1 MLNRRWRAVGMM
13 AVVSG
18 CSPGTASAQ
27 DTPHTRA
34 IWVQAGLGV
43 SSANLGGLAAAS
55 VAMGRHLISSRAS
68 FIASDFEGGEEE
80 SFDVALL
87 YGRQLG
93 RGGSFRPS
101 ASAGVG
107 YVKCEGCNAGRNASA
122 VGLAL
127 SLEAALWPTKLA
139 GIGIH
144 GFGNLNSIG
153 SFAGLALTVH
163 FGRLR

>member
-1 MLNRRWRAVGMM
+1 MLTRQWWAGVAV
-13 AVVSG
+13 AVMYA
-18 CSPGTASAQ
+18 CSPGPASAQ
-27 DTPHTRA
+27 ERPDIRA

-55 VAMGRHLISSRAS
+55 LATARHLVSARAS

-101 ASAGVG
+101 ASAGVA
-107 YVKCEGCNAGRNASA
+107 YVKCEGCDAGRNASA

-139 GIGIH
+139 GVGLH
-144 GFGNLNSIG
+144 GFGNVNSIG

-163 FGRLR
+163 LGRLR